1 MIATTEIETIPAVA
15 YLRRSTDKQEQS
27 LGDQR
32 LEVSRYA
39 EEHGYHVI
47 REYVDDAISG
57 TSAEER
63 PDFQRM
69 IADAQAGD
77 FQAVIVWNSDRFSR
91 GDVTETEHYRYL
103 PRQAGVSVPDAKLR
117 MKLLNVLQCFPE

>member
-1 MIATTEIETIPAVA
+1 MIRTNGTNAVA

-32 LEVSRYA
+32 VEVSRYA
-39 EEHGYHVI
+39 EEHGYQVI

-63 PDFQRM
+63 PGFQRM

-77 FQAVIVWNSDRFSR
+77 FQAVIVWNSDRF
-91 GDVTETEHYRYL
+91 
-103 PRQAGVSVPDAKLR
+103 
-117 MKLLNVLQCFPE
+117 